1 MKPSPWSQLYLVLY
15 QEREL
20 SFLGFYQFIFKRKS
34 AFLHKVRM
42 QILSSY
48 SLLHPTS
55 PKQMPVIFNPTGYVL
70 YEYEGEPELVQK
82 HFKILNLI

>member
-20 SFLGFYQFIFKRKS
+20 SFLGFYQFIFKMKP
-34 AFLHKVRM
+34 AFLHEERM

-48 SLLHPTS
+48 SY
-55 PKQMPVIFNPTGYVL
+55 YVQPHQSRCL
-70 YEYEGEPELVQK
+70 SFLIPHDMCFMNMKENLSL
-82 HFKILNLI
+82 FKNILRF